1 MHSSIFFTV
10 FAGIVG
16 ITTASPTESNTDPT
30 VCAPG
35 TGFFQSCSNG
45 FRGCCTADACTIGY
59 CPDVTVTSSKT
70 AIVTA
75 TPVPEHKAHWQPETV
90 SDPTVCKPGTG
101 FFQSCSNGFR
111 GCCKEDACTL
121 GYCPP
126 ASEKRDETVCFPN
139 TGFFQSC
146 ANGFRGCCKGDAC
159 TLGYCP
165 DVPATVVKRDD
176 PTVCAPGTGF
186 FQSCSNGFRGCCKS
200 DACTLGYCPSTT
212 EKRQDPTVCAPGTGF
227 FQSCSNGFR
236 GCCKA
241 DACTLGYCPSTTEK
255 RQDPTVCA
263 PGTGFFQS
271 CSNGFRGC
279 CKADACTIGYC
290 PDLKF
295 REPTVKRDETVCAP
309 GTGFF
314 QSCSN
319 GFRGCCKQDACTIG
333 YCPDVKSFETVTI
346 APKTSPTPTPE
357 ANHEWHAEPKNTDP
371 TVCAPGTGFF
381 QSCSN
386 GFRGCCK
393 ADACTIGYCPS
404 N

>member
-1 MHSSIFFTV
+1 MHFSIIFSL
-10 FAGIVG
+10 FAV
-16 ITTASPTESNTDPT
+16 TATLTAAAPSHDAKRDDT

-35 TGFFQSCSNG
+35 
-45 FRGCCTADACTIGY
+45 
-59 CPDVTVTSSKT
+59 
-70 AIVTA
+70 
-75 TPVPEHKAHWQPETV
+75 
-90 SDPTVCKPGTG
+90 
-101 FFQSCSNGFR
+101 
-111 GCCKEDACTL
+111 
-121 GYCPP
+121 
-126 ASEKRDETVCFPN
+126 

-146 ANGFRGCCKGDAC
+146 ANGFRGCCKSDAC

-165 DVPATVVKRDD
+165 SVSEKRQD

-200 DACTLGYCPSTT
+200 DACTIGYCPGMSGTSDNKPAETT
-212 EKRQDPTVCAPGTGF
+212 PATNVHSAHWQPTDPTVCAPGTGF

-236 GCCKA
+236 GCCK
-241 DACTLGYCPSTTEK
+241 S
-255 RQDPTVCA
+255 
-263 PGTGFFQS
+263 
-271 CSNGFRGC
+271 
-279 CKADACTIGYC
+279 DACTIGYC
-290 PDLKF
+290 PTV
-295 REPTVKRDETVCAP
+295 ETETVKRQDPTVCAP

-333 YCPDVKSFETVTI
+333 YCPDVKAAIAEKRTTDPTVCPPNTGFFQSCANGFRGCCKSDACAIGYCPDVKVFETVTKA
-346 APKTSPTPTPE
+346 APKTTPTPTPE
-357 ANHEWHAEPKNTDP
+357 AQSNNNGNGNADP

-393 ADACTIGYCPS
+393 QDACSIGFCPS